1 MGEAHRH
8 HATRPCRPRSSIRQ
22 QHRRSI
28 MGCGSSVLAV
38 RTESSNVRP
47 IPERFNTVIDVTDA
61 MRQAGLESSKLL
73 VAVDFTKSNSG
84 TGGPCL
90 HDISTGESNPYQQV
104 ISVIGRTLEDFD
116 DDKSIH
122 AYGFGD
128 ATTGDHSCFSFD
140 EEDGPSHGSVAE
152 VLDQYKEITR
162 HGIQ

>member
-1 MGEAHRH
+1 MTRALAHRH
-8 HATRPCRPRSSIRQ
+8 HATRPCRPRSIRK

-38 RTESSNVRP
+38 RTESSNFRP

-73 VAVDFTKSNSG
+73 VAVDFTSNSG

-104 ISVIGRTLEDFD
+104 ISVIGRTFCARLGREATAEHTSESLCAFD
-116 DDKSIH
+116 VGAS
-122 AYGFGD
+122 
-128 ATTGDHSCFSFD
+128 
-140 EEDGPSHGSVAE
+140 SVTNLAE
-152 VLDQYKEITR
+152 
-162 HGIQ
+162 